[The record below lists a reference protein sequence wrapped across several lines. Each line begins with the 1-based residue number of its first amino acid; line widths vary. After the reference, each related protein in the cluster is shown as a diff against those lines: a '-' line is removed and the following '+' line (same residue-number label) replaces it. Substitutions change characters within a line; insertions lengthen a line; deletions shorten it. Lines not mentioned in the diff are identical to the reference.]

1 MEKTTADVGALHP
14 VASTQNARGSP
25 AAIQAATN
33 SNSWSDATATPAS
46 RVRWGIFVVIFLIT
60 LINLVDRISLS
71 IAMPTIAKEFVLSPT
86 IQGVI
91 LSSFF
96 WSYAILQIP
105 AGLLIDRLGPRRVVA
120 GATLLW
126 GAFQMLLAF
135 STGGLSLLLLRLGLG
150 GAEAPLF
157 PAGSKLNALWLSSRE
172 RGRGAVL
179 MDAGSPLGA
188 AIGGIVISQLI
199 LILHSWRTAFFVAG
213 ALTMLMGLV
222 AWLYLRDDPAQHPR
236 VNREEL
242 ALIREKPLTL
252 SSGRSHVAFP
262 VRAAMAM
269 SFGRAGWAM
278 IFFGLVTWGPSYL
291 AQARGFDLRVL
302 GASTFL
308 IFFSGAL
315 GSLSG
320 GFLCDA
326 LVQRGFRRGPAVKS
340 MITVSGLATL
350 LVFACLPHITAP
362 VPAVAVLCVASFLLM
377 WGSLY
382 WSLPSLLV
390 DVNQVGILG
399 AVMNCAGSIGG
410 IAIPI
415 ITGLILQ
422 RTASFDMVLY
432 FYSACAV
439 VYMLGTLMINFKN
452 A

>member
-1 MEKTTADVGALHP
+1 
-14 VASTQNARGSP
+14 
-25 AAIQAATN
+25 
-33 SNSWSDATATPAS
+33 
-46 RVRWGIFVVIFLIT
+46 
-60 LINLVDRISLS
+60 
-71 IAMPTIAKEFVLSPT
+71 
-86 IQGVI
+86 
-91 LSSFF
+91 
-96 WSYAILQIP
+96 
-105 AGLLIDRLGPRRVVA
+105 
-120 GATLLW
+120 
-126 GAFQMLLAF
+126 
-135 STGGLSLLLLRLGLG
+135 
-150 GAEAPLF
+150 
-157 PAGSKLNALWLSSRE
+157 
-172 RGRGAVL
+172 
-179 MDAGSPLGA
+179 
-188 AIGGIVISQLI
+188 
-199 LILHSWRTAFFVAG
+199 
-213 ALTMLMGLV
+213 
-222 AWLYLRDDPAQHPR
+222 
-236 VNREEL
+236 
-242 ALIREKPLTL
+242 
-252 SSGRSHVAFP
+252 
-262 VRAAMAM
+262 MAM

-326 LVQRGFRRGPAVKS
+326 LVQRGFRRGPVVKG
-340 MITVSGLATL
+340 MIMVSGLTTL
-350 LVFACLPHITAP
+350 AVFACLPRITAP
-362 VPAVAVLCVASFLLM
+362 VPAVAVLCAASFILM